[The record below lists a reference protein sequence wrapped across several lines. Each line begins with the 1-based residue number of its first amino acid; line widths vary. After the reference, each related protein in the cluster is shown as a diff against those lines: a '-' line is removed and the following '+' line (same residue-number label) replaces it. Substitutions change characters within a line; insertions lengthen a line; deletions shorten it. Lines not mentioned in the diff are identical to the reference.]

1 MTVPISAEP
10 DRPAAARTPPTLAD
24 SLGGPLGMAES
35 SLPAVVF
42 LVAWLLTDRDVT
54 LAAKIAVGVTAVLAL
69 ARLARRQSPRHALS
83 GLVGVAISA
92 FVAARTGRAENYFLP
107 GLLTNAAYLA
117 AILISIAARWPLI
130 GVVAGLLD
138 GSGSS
143 WTRDPER
150 RRLLTRITWMWA
162 GLFALRL
169 AVQLPLYFAHEVVAL
184 GVARTVMGVPL
195 FAFVA
200 WVTYRRARP
209 GDQTLEPDG
218 PDQSTAI
225 SPPSR

>member
-1 MTVPISAEP
+1 MPISAEP

-42 LVAWLLTDRDVT
+42 LTAWLLSGRNVT
-54 LAAKIAVGVTAVLAL
+54 LAAQIAVAVTAMLAV

-107 GLLTNAAYLA
+107 GLLTNAAYLT
-117 AILISIAARWPLI
+117 AILVSIAARWPLI

-143 WTRDPER
+143 WTRDPDR
-150 RRLLTRITWMWA
+150 RRLLTQITWMWA

-169 AVQLPLYFAHEVVAL
+169 AVQLPLYFAHAVVAL

-195 FAFVA
+195 FALVA
-200 WVTYRRARP
+200 WVSYRRARP
-209 GDQTLEPDG
+209 ADAATAVDEADQI
-218 PDQSTAI
+218 TAI